1 MIQLAIQLVERKTI
15 VFSNIKK
22 LSLIVV
28 AATLTACGGGGDS
41 AGVAAPAT
49 AATTTATSFP
59 VQSALVY
66 AYSNGLQQTL
76 SVTGT
81 TSDGGTSYPFSG
93 ALSFTLGK
101 TTNTT
106 FNGVP
111 ALQYITTI
119 SGSVVVNGQ
128 NQPLNGN
135 GTGYLDAHY
144 APIGS
149 VGEGV
154 ICVPTTAG
162 AYPATAVAGQ
172 TGTIASYACY
182 TDSSKTVPLGT
193 EKISYAASA
202 GSASNTLDINVSDSF
217 YDTSNQLFSST
228 STVYTINSAGV
239 PSISK
244 IMISETWDGGTF
256 NMIAR

>member
-1 MIQLAIQLVERKTI
+1 MAIKLVERKII

-22 LSLIVV
+22 LSLIAV

-41 AGVAAPAT
+41 AGVATPAT
-49 AATTTATSFP
+49 AATTATSFP

-66 AYSNGLQQTL
+66 AYTNGLQQTL

-81 TSDGGTSYPFSG
+81 ASGGGTSYPISG
-93 ALSFTLGK
+93 TLTFTQGK

-106 FNGVP
+106 FNGVS

-119 SGSVVVNGQ
+119 TGSVVVNGQ
-128 NQPLNGN
+128 NQSLNGN
-135 GTGYLDAHY
+135 GTGYLDTRY

-149 VGEGV
+149 VAEGM
-154 ICVPTTAG
+154 ICVPTTAS

-172 TGTIASYACY
+172 TGTIASFACY
-182 TDSSKTVPLGT
+182 TDSTKTVPLGS

-202 GSASNTLDINVSDSF
+202 GSVSNTLDINVSDSF
-217 YDTSNQLFSST
+217 YDTANQLFSST

-244 IMISETWDGGTF
+244 ITVTEIFENATIDLS
-256 NMIAR
+256 AQ